1 MAAAWLCLAP
11 AAAVGQGQEPLTASQ
26 QTLVAEGWTRPP
38 EPIARAVLAP
48 RHENVS
54 LSSPSPDMRYF
65 LREESQGLPSMPSFA
80 REHKWLGGLHIDQRA
95 RRLRTFST
103 RPAAGQTLHDSHT

>member
-11 AAAVGQGQEPLTASQ
+11 AAAIGQGQEPLTESQ
-26 QTLVAEGWTRPP
+26 QTLVAEGWMRPP

-65 LREESQGLPSMPSFA
+65 LREESEGLPSMASFA
-80 REHKWLGGLHIDQRA
+80 REHLNALP
-95 RRLRTFST
+95 RTPT
-103 RPAAGQTLHDSHT
+103 RPSADNRNGLATNASKP